1 MSDNTNETIIA
12 KGTRFEGAM
21 KSDCNVTLGGKF
33 DGEIA
38 APMLT
43 VESGGTVDGR
53 VEVTTLDSQGEVRG
67 QIIAEDVRLAGR
79 VGNNTVILANTLE
92 VKLADSNDGLQV
104 SFGDCE
110 LQVGEKADR
119 DTSVLKHVGQEQE
132 DRDKV
137 PVGES
142 GSNNL

>member
-38 APMLT
+38 APMLK

-53 VEVTTLDSQGEVRG
+53 VEVTTLGSQGEVFCALDTVSNEYRAIKVLRKRG
-67 QIIAEDVRLAGR
+67 II
-79 VGNNTVILANTLE
+79 T
-92 VKLADSNDGLQV
+92 Q
-104 SFGDCE
+104 
-110 LQVGEKADR
+110 
-119 DTSVLKHVGQEQE
+119 
-132 DRDKV
+132 
-137 PVGES
+137 
-142 GSNNL
+142 